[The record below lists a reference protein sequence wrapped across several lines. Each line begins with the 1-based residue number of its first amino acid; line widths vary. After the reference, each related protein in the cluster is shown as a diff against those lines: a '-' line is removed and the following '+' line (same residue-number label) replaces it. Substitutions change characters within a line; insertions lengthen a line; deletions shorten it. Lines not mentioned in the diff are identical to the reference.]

1 MTEKYTIKDI
11 DFPLNHLDGDIL
23 TEEFT
28 KDELQQIEDF
38 YFKLSKLSEYNSYWE
53 FDNEELIIKEIIDNA
68 ISDFEYDISKFNNNE
83 YTKEDYLENIK
94 MINNQPLDLLHK
106 KLVHD
111 LKNTTLS
118 ELQEYKEEIELFTR
132 NHMLDVFDTILV
144 KNEVT
149 KEHVLNFLK
158 DNTSE
163 YGVYY
168 DKNKNEFSYSEYWDY
183 RDQLSDSTIKTLL
196 DDYCNE
202 KGEVSFTSIVY
213 NYFIDNDWFTYE
225 DEIYK
230 IKNDFMEECVNQ
242 DIDGLTESY
251 IEDDVLGY
259 LYELIKHEHNL
270 EQILGNSDFSNLA
283 IYLGGDPEDEYLDHV
298 CWTDAYNK
306 FNNDNEISEDT
317 LNEIENTYMGKF
329 IKSQGYDILDVFKE
343 NKDKFLKEVYEELY
357 QYDSDLTAMQFTF
370 VPNTNNFEAVAKL
383 FNNEPVTIKAG
394 TICGLFDSI
403 YGGGCGMNIT
413 TVKDFNLTDL
423 EFDVSIHY
431 NDYVPEAVYGGF
443 IKSNKEQLAIISQK
457 NVRKY

>member
-1 MTEKYTIKDI
+1 MNKTYTIKDI

-68 ISDFEYDISKFNNNE
+68 INDFEYDISNFYDE
-83 YTKEDYLENIK
+83 DYTKEDYLENIK
-94 MINNQPLDLLHK
+94 MINDQSLDLLHK
-106 KLVHD
+106 KLVHT
-111 LKNTTLS
+111 LKNTTLTD
-118 ELQEYKEEIELFTR
+118 LQDYKEEIELFTR
-132 NHMLDVFDTILV
+132 NHMLDVFNTILV

-149 KEHVLNFLK
+149 KEYVINFLK
-158 DNTSE
+158 NNVSK
-163 YGVYY
+163 YGIYY

-183 RDQLSDSTIKTLL
+183 RDELSDNTIKTLL
-196 DDYCNE
+196 ENYANE
-202 KGEVSFTSIVY
+202 RGKYPFITIVY
-213 NYFIDNDWFTYE
+213 DYFIDNEWFSYE

-251 IEDDVLGY
+251 IEDDLLGY
-259 LYELIKHEHNL
+259 LYELIKHEDNL

-298 CWTDAYNK
+298 CWTDAYNE

-317 LNEIENTYMGKF
+317 LKKIENTYMGKF
-329 IKSQGYDILDVFKE
+329 IKSQGYNVKDVFKE
-343 NKDKFLKEVYEELY
+343 DKDKFLKEVYEELY
-357 QYDSDLTAMQFTF
+357 NYESDLRAMQFTF

-383 FNNEPVTIKAG
+383 YNNEPVIIKAG
-394 TICGLFDSI
+394 TLCGFFDQI
-403 YGGGCGMNIT
+403 HGGGSGMNIT
-413 TVKDFNLTDL
+413 SVKDFSLENL

-443 IKSNKEQLAIISQK
+443 IKPNKEQLEIIS
-457 NVRKY
+457 